1 MDRSTFNPCNK
12 MKVFV
17 IFKHNFLNETDDVTE
32 QYTAN
37 SASAKLSLL

>member
-1 MDRSTFNPCNK
+1 

-17 IFKHNFLNETDDVTE
+17 IFKHTFLNETDDVTE

-37 SASAKLSLL
+37 SASAKLSLLWNLLMSSSVV